1 MEPSSGSLSG
11 DGMPLKV
18 RVLLLGTFKEAS
30 GRGEVELT
38 IPGDRADVATAIE
51 ELLKV
56 VGEKL
61 ERELIDPLSGTPLPT
76 ALILLNGVEINNL
89 EGLETEVID
98 GDTLTLLPVVHG
110 G

>member
-1 MEPSSGSLSG
+1 
-11 DGMPLKV
+11 MPIRV
-18 RVLLLGTFKEAS
+18 RALLLGTFKEAS

-38 IPGDRADVATAIE
+38 IPGDRADVATAIG

-56 VGEKL
+56 VEEKL

-89 EGLETEVID
+89 EGLETEILD
-98 GDTLTLLPVVHG
+98 GDTLTLIPVVHG